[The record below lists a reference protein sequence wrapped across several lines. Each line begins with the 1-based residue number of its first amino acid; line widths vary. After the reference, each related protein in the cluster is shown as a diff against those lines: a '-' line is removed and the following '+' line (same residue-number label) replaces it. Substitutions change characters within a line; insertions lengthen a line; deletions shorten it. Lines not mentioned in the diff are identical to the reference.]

1 MIEQELKLCWLGDPP
16 DLQSL
21 LGAPEQT
28 LSLANTYFDTPDGQ
42 LAQGGFGLRLRQQ
55 GEQIEQ
61 TLKGPAPNQDGV
73 VVRQEWNWDR
83 DRFVVDV
90 GLLPMEVADL
100 VQVSSNQV
108 RRQVWNCKGCEVVLD
123 QGEVRVGDRSSPIAE
138 IEIEAKSED
147 WSAVLSLA
155 YELASYFPCYIGS
168 ISKAERGHLLAGRAS
183 PPDRSPLDAL
193 GRALDPIKGPYWSLA
208 LSAANALSPAIADRI
223 RARDANV
230 ASLCLAEVL
239 KAQQS

>member
-21 LGAPEQT
+21 LGTPEQT

-42 LAQGGFGLRLRQQ
+42 LAQRGFGLRLRQQ
-55 GEQIEQ
+55 GEQIGQ
-61 TLKGPAPNQDGV
+61 TLKGPAPSQDGV

-90 GLLPMEVADL
+90 GLLPIEVGNL
-100 VQVSSNQV
+100 VEVSSNQV
-108 RRQVWNCKGCEVVLD
+108 CRQVWNRQGCEVVLD

-138 IEIEAKSED
+138 IEIEAKSEG

-155 YELASYFPCYIGS
+155 CELASYFPCYIGS

-193 GRALDPIKGPYWSLA
+193 GRALDPIKGPDWSLA
-208 LSAANALSPAIADRI
+208 LTAANALSPAIADRI
-223 RARDANV
+223 RGCDANV

>member
-21 LGAPEQT
+21 LGTPEKI
-28 LSLANTYFDTPDGQ
+28 LSLANTYFDTLDGR
-42 LAQGGFGLRLRQQ
+42 LAQGTFGLRLRQQ

-61 TLKGPAPNQDGV
+61 TLKGPAPDQDGV
-73 VVRQEWNWDR
+73 VVRQEWNWPR

-90 GLLPMEVADL
+90 GLLPIEVGDL
-100 VQVSSNQV
+100 VEVSANQV
-108 RRQVWNCKGCEVVLD
+108 RRQVWNCNGCEVVLD
-123 QGEVRVGDRSSPIAE
+123 QGEVRVGDRSSPVAE
-138 IEIEAKSED
+138 IEVEAKSGD

-155 YELASYFPCYIGS
+155 CELASCFPCYIGS

-183 PPDRSPLDAL
+183 PVDRSPLDAL
-193 GRALDPIKGPYWSLA
+193 GRALDPIKGPDWSSA
-208 LSAANALSPAIADRI
+208 LTAANALSPAIADRI
-223 RARDANV
+223 RAQDWNV
-230 ASLCLAEVL
+230 AGLCMAEVL

>member
-100 VQVSSNQV
+100 VQVSLNQV

-155 YELASYFPCYIGS
+155 CELASYFPCYIGS

>member
-1 MIEQELKLCWLGDPP
+1 MVEQELKLCWLGDPP
-16 DLQSL
+16 DLKSL
-21 LGAPEQT
+21 LGGPDET
-28 LSLANTYFDTPDGQ
+28 LHLANTYFDTPDGQ
-42 LAQGGFGLRLRQQ
+42 LTQGGFGLRLRQQ
-55 GEQIEQ
+55 GDQIEQ

-90 GLLPMEVADL
+90 GLLPIEVGDL

-108 RRQVWNCKGCEVVLD
+108 RRQVWNRKGCEVVLD

-155 YELASYFPCYIGS
+155 CELASYFPCYIGS

-193 GRALDPIKGPYWSLA
+193 GRALDPIKGPDWSLA
-208 LSAANALSPAIADRI
+208 LTVANALSPAIADRI
-223 RARDANV
+223 RDCDANV

>member
-16 DLQSL
+16 DLKSL
-21 LGAPEQT
+21 LGAPKQT

-42 LAQGGFGLRLRQQ
+42 LTQGGFGLRLRQQ
-55 GEQIEQ
+55 GDQIEQ

-73 VVRQEWNWDR
+73 VVRQEWNWPR

-90 GLLPMEVADL
+90 GLLPIEVGDL

-108 RRQVWNCKGCEVVLD
+108 RRQVWNRQGCEVVLD

-138 IEIEAKSED
+138 IEIEAKSGD
-147 WSAVLSLA
+147 WLAVLSLA
-155 YELASYFPCYIGS
+155 SKLASYFPCYIGS

-183 PPDRSPLDAL
+183 PPDRSSLDAL
-193 GRALDPIKGPYWSLA
+193 GRALDPIKGPDWSLA
-208 LSAANALSPAIADRI
+208 LTAANDLSPAIADRI
-223 RARDANV
+223 RAQDANV